1 MNEWKQEIRQRL
13 SGLKLDPTREAEIVE
28 ELSQHLDDRYAEL
41 RSGGATKEH
50 AIRLALIELSDSRLL
65 ARELRRVERLIKSDP
80 VVLGSRRQNV
90 IAGIWQDLR
99 FGARMLRKN
108 SGFTLIAVLTLGLA
122 IGANTAIFSVLNG
135 ALLRPLPVREPEQLV
150 GLYRKIPQ
158 DENFNHFSFPNYLDT
173 RDRSESFTGL
183 AAYYFTPFNLS
194 SNNETERI
202 SGKVVT
208 GNYFEVLGV
217 EPAAGRWFLPDE
229 DRTPDT
235 HPVAVIGHGLW
246 QRRFGGDPGL
256 VGRTITLNGYSFTV
270 IGITPKGFQGAELGM
285 IPDVFVPLMMQ
296 RRAMPG
302 SDWLN
307 GRMIGWLRV
316 LGRLKPEVSVAQ
328 ARAELQA
335 IGEQLQKEHPSANE
349 MFGIALIEDF
359 AIHPQFRSLARN
371 FLLVLMAVVG
381 LVMLIACSNV
391 AGLLLARAAERQQEI
406 GIRLALG
413 AARGRLIGQLLIESL
428 LLAFLGGAVGLA
440 LAPLLTRA
448 LGSIQQ
454 SGGLP
459 SPVDFPIDQRVL
471 GFTLLLS
478 LLTGVVFGLAPAL
491 SASRPDLMKIIKG
504 GPAEGK
510 TGRTRLRS
518 FFVAAQMALSLVL
531 LVTAGLFIRSLQNAQ
546 RIDVGFKTEQQ
557 LLLAFDLS
565 MQGYSRERGEAF
577 SRQLEQRVTSLP
589 GVQSV
594 ALASSLPLGRG
605 SDQDTAI
612 SIDGY
617 TPPSGLK
624 TIPITYNNVGAG
636 YLQTMGIPL
645 LRGRNFTGEDI
656 RQGPSVVII
665 NEAAARR
672 FWPGQ
677 EALGKRVRFAK
688 DEAAEVIG
696 VARDCKY
703 VTLGEDPLPFLYSPL
718 TQSNPADALVL
729 HVRTA
734 GDPLAFAGAVTDELH
749 ALDKDLP
756 VFDVKTMQQHL
767 RGALLAPRLAAVVLA
782 IFGLVALLLS
792 AIGVY
797 GVIAQQV
804 NQRTREIG
812 VRIALGASSGDVLK
826 LIIGRGLKLTLY
838 GLVPGMMAALAVTR
852 LIEGFLYD
860 VSATDPLVFA
870 AITLLLAGVALLA
883 SYVPANR
890 AIKVEPISALRHE

>member
-1 MNEWKQEIRQRL
+1 MTNWKQEIRRRL
-13 SGLKLDPTREAEIVE
+13 AGLKLEPTREAEIVE

-41 RSGGATKEH
+41 RSGGATQED
-50 AIRLALIELSDSRLL
+50 ATRDALVELSESQLL
-65 ARELRRVERLIKSDP
+65 ARELRRVEWLMSDDP
-80 VVLGSRRQNV
+80 VVLGSGRQNL
-90 IAGIWQDLR
+90 IASLWQDLR
-99 FGARMLRKN
+99 FGARMLRKKP
-108 SGFTLIAVLTLGLA
+108 GFTLIAVLTLGLG

-158 DENFNHFSFPNYLDT
+158 DENFNRFSFPNYLDT
-173 RDRSESFTGL
+173 RDRSQSFTGL

-194 SNNETERI
+194 SNKETERV

-217 EPAAGRWFLPDE
+217 EPAWGRWFLPEE
-229 DRTPDT
+229 DQTPDT
-235 HPVAVIGHGLW
+235 HPVAVIGYGLW
-246 QRRFGGDPGL
+246 QRRFGGDPALIGQ
-256 VGRTITLNGYSFTV
+256 TITLNGYSFTV
-270 IGITPKGFQGAELGM
+270 IGITPKHFQGAELGM
-285 IPDVFVPLMMQ
+285 IPDVFVPLTMQ

-302 SDWLN
+302 NDWLS
-307 GRMIGWLRV
+307 GRTIGWLRV

-328 ARAELQA
+328 ARAELQS
-335 IGEQLQKEHPSANE
+335 IGEQLQKEHPLANE
-349 MFGIALIEDF
+349 MFGIAVIEDF
-359 AIHPQFRSLARN
+359 AIHPQFRSQARN

-381 LVMLIACSNV
+381 LVMLIACANV

-413 AARGRLIGQLLIESL
+413 AARRRLIGQLLIESL
-428 LLAFLGGAVGLA
+428 LLAFLGSAAGLA
-440 LAPLLTRA
+440 LAPMLTRA

-454 SGGLP
+454 SSGLP
-459 SPVDFPIDQRVL
+459 LPLEFPIDRRVL
-471 GFTLLLS
+471 AFTLLLT

-491 SASRPDLMKIIKG
+491 SASRPDLMKIIKA

-518 FFVAAQMALSLVL
+518 FFVAGQMALSLVL
-531 LVTAGLFIRSLQNAQ
+531 LAIAGLFIRSLQNAQ
-546 RIDVGFKTEQQ
+546 QIDVGFETQHQ
-557 LLLAFDLS
+557 LMLAFDLKL
-565 MQGYSRERGEAF
+565 QGYSHERGEAF
-577 SRQLEQRVTSLP
+577 LRSLDLRLASLP

-594 ALASSLPLGRG
+594 ALANTLPLGRG
-605 SDQDTAI
+605 SDQDTGI

-617 TPPSGLK
+617 TPPSGLQ
-624 TIPITYNNVGAG
+624 TITITYNAVGTG

-645 LRGRNFTGEDI
+645 LRGRNFSAEDT
-656 RQGPSVVII
+656 RKSPSVVIV
-665 NEAAARR
+665 NETASRR

-677 EALGKRVRFAK
+677 EALGKRVRFGK

-718 TQSNPADALVL
+718 TQVNPADALVL

-734 GDPLAFAGAVTDELH
+734 GEPSALAGAVIDELH

-767 RGALLAPRLAAVVLA
+767 RGALLAPRLAAVVLS

-804 NQRTREIG
+804 SQRTREIG
-812 VRIALGASSGDVLK
+812 LRIALGASSGNVLK

-852 LIEGFLYD
+852 LLQGLLYD
-860 VSATDPLVFA
+860 VSGTDPLVFA
-870 AITLLLAGVALLA
+870 AITLLLAGVALAA
-883 SYVPANR
+883 SYVPARR
-890 AIKVEPISALRHE
+890 AMKVEPISALRHE